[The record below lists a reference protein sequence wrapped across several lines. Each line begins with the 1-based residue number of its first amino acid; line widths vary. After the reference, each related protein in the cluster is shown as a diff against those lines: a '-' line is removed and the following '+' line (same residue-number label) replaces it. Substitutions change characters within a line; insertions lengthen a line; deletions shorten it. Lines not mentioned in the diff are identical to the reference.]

1 MHIYC
6 NFPTYE
12 EYTVAGREKLL
23 LADYVIGMDPR
34 LNLAPEPVF
43 HPTPA
48 PAHNMAILDA
58 SSLYTGAISEPLKV
72 RPSCE
77 KNNSQVGDHAQRVLV
92 TGGAGYI
99 GSHCPSSPPI
109 DR

>member
-1 MHIYC
+1 MLDLEC
-6 NFPTYE
+6 CGE
-12 EYTVAGREKLL
+12 GEALL
-23 LADYVIGMDPR
+23 LADYVIVMDPR

-43 HPTPA
+43 HPTPT
-48 PAHNMAILDA
+48 PARNMVNQDA
-58 SSLYTGAISEPLKV
+58 SSLYAGAISEPLKV

-77 KNNSQVGDHAQRVLV
+77 KNNSQVGDHVQRVLV

-99 GSHCPSSPPI
+99 GWHCPSPLPI